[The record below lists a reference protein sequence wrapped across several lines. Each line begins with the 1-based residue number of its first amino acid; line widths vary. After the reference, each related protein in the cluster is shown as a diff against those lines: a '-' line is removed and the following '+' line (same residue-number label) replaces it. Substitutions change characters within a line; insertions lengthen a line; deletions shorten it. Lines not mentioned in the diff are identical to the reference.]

1 MRLKARVLQK
11 YQIIAKDMIKLELEA
26 LADKM
31 TSPDQYVVF
40 TKTQELK
47 YDKANYGSIGPVS
60 GLRGYSKKA
69 ILSVDQD
76 EIKRAKYAHVVKLVS
91 KKVLATGGKIVSEEE
106 AYKVAKKLKYTSQ
119 EFKRFCEEPTNFR
132 LRSASLSHWISALIK
147 DKMAE
152 EQTKSIISLGYE
164 VINIYGKDVIFL
176 DPKAYKLV
184 TTYRLDIPKEEKLDK
199 TLTAEEQELLKEYA
213 PDLGDPTGF
222 RRPMPIEKLEGSV
235 KQMSDDDLAW
245 HLLNSKNAMKIG
257 DEDFVRDRLGF
268 KEICLLELMNKN
280 ITKKERT
287 QIAEYLLDKAGV
299 SFVGGPTLKKYLVV
313 LAKTGAIDEK
323 IIKAGKD
330 DEMRDAIY
338 YGRITDPD
346 ELRKVDYKEYG
357 YQLANNPH
365 TPPDVLEKIAAYDK
379 KKEDDEYSPA
389 EVKWSGSNPRMGGV
403 PGESY
408 TFYFSDTLNNPNYP
422 TEKLIKVFKDY
433 LEKYN
438 KHPAAVTGMV
448 STLWRREDLPKDFAN
463 FLVDYEK
470 KFNAKYMHADPPVCF
485 DEKEFVAYWK
495 KLKADQKDYSH
506 AVVDHPHVPSSILL
520 EALND
525 KETST
530 NVKADA
536 YKKLRERGA
545 LTDDAVISKVKK
557 DLKFDA
563 PDDLL
568 KQFGLQAFLGAK
580 GEEKLKF
587 TKVSPEELKKLAAE
601 MKAATTHD
609 DFTFDVVAA
618 YTVDRQI
625 HKDYPAKAKEIGN
638 VKHGLYHGTSMANA
652 AGILATGINTKA
664 ESRTGAMFGN
674 GFYLASSASKAAQ
687 YASDNFSKS
696 GLGVVF
702 KMDVALGKT
711 AEWKYGRPEHDS
723 FMYNRNEDEKKKLAK
738 YAKENGINA
747 YDAPRW
753 HLTHDSVHAKKGLS
767 LQHDE
772 VVVKDGQQIN
782 ITEIIIVHKEEK

>member
-1 MRLKARVLQK
+1 MV
-11 YQIIAKDMIKLELEA
+11 KLELEA
-26 LADKM
+26 LADKL
-31 TSPDQYVVF
+31 TEPDQYVVF

-47 YDKANYGSIGPVS
+47 YDKDLSNYGSIGPMV
-60 GLRGYSKKA
+60 GLHGYSKKA
-69 ILSVDQD
+69 ILSADPD
-76 EIKRAKYAHVVKLVS
+76 LIKKAKYAHVVKLVS
-91 KKVLATGGKIVSEEE
+91 KKVLATGGKILPEDE
-106 AYKVAKKLKYTSQ
+106 AYKLAKKLKKYTPKK
-119 EFKRFCEEPTNFR
+119 FKQFCEEPTNFR
-132 LRSASLSHWISALIK
+132 LKSANLFHWISALIERE
-147 DKMAE
+147 MAE

-176 DPKAYKLV
+176 DPKAYKLE

-199 TLTAEEQELLKEYA
+199 TLTPEEEQLLKEYA

-222 RRPMPIEKLEGSV
+222 RRPMPIEKLESSV
-235 KQMSDDDLAW
+235 SQMSDDDLAW
-245 HLLNSKNAMKIG
+245 HLLNSKNAVGLG

-268 KEICLLELMNKN
+268 KEICLLELMNKA

-287 QIAEYLLDKAGV
+287 QIADYLLDKAGV

-323 IIKAGKD
+323 IIKAGKE
-330 DEMRDAIY
+330 DEITDAVY

-346 ELRKVDYKEYG
+346 ELRKVNYKEYG
-357 YQLANNPH
+357 YQLAHNPY
-365 TPPDVLEKIAAYDK
+365 TPPDVLEKIVESDK
-379 KKEDDEYSPA
+379 KKGDDEYSPA
-389 EVKWSGSNPRMGGV
+389 EVRWSGANPAMGGV
-403 PGESY
+403 PGKDYSFSFSY
-408 TFYFSDTLNNPNYP
+408 TLENPNYP
-422 TEKLIKVFKDY
+422 TEKLIKVFKEY
-433 LEKYN
+433 LTKYS
-438 KHPAAVTGMV
+438 KHPTAVRGMV
-448 STLWRREDLPKDFAN
+448 STLWRRTDISKDFAN
-463 FLVDYEK
+463 YLVEYEDK
-470 KFNAKYMHADPPVCF
+470 YNAEYKPVDPPACF
-485 DEKEFVAYWK
+485 DEKEFLDYWK
-495 KLKADQKDYSH
+495 KLKANQKNYTS
-506 AVVDHPHVPSSILL
+506 AVVDHPHVPSAILL
-520 EALND
+520 AALND
-525 KETST
+525 KETYANT
-530 NVKADA
+530 KADA
-536 YKKLRERGA
+536 YKILVERGDI
-545 LTDDAVISKVKK
+545 TEKGIISKVKK

-580 GEEKLKF
+580 GKEQLKF

-609 DFTFDVVAA
+609 DFTFDVVDA

-638 VKHGLYHGTSMANA
+638 IKHGLYHGTSMANA

-711 AEWKYGRPEHDS
+711 AEWKYGRPEHDN
-723 FMYNRNEDEKKKLAK
+723 FIQMQDNKEREKLAK
-738 YAKENGINA
+738 YAKENGIDA
-747 YDAPRW
+747 YAAPRW

-767 LQHDE
+767 LAHDE
-772 VVVKDGQQIN
+772 FVVKDGQQIN